1 MSSEQQTY
9 ISKHDRL
16 VISAYTGY
24 LMADP
29 DEVHRFIEETL
40 GYPVFTHEF
49 VKHKIVDEIQ
59 KKLKDEWMRI
69 CCGLKEV
76 E

>member
-40 GYPVFTHEF
+40 GYPVFTHEL

-69 CCGLKEV
+69 CCGLKGG
-76 E
+76 